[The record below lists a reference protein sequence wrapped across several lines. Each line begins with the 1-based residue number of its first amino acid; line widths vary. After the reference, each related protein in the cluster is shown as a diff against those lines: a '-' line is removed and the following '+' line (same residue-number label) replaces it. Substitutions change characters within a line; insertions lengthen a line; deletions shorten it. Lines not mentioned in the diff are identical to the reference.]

1 MTTTDTAAR
10 VSALVEPLLQRRGHA
25 LYDVVH
31 AGATLQ
37 VFVDG
42 NVDLDEIGALTRE
55 ISTVLDEADPIADRY
70 TLEVSSPGLERA
82 LRAPRHFEAAVGERV
97 KIKTTPSAEG
107 ERRVEGT
114 LVSADADG
122 FVVDTGTDQR
132 RLSYDDVERART
144 TFVWG
149 NEKPTSPSR
158 APKKKGSAQT

>member
-10 VSALVEPLLQRRGHA
+10 VSALVEPLLKARGHE

-31 AGATLQ
+31 SGGTLQ

-42 NVDLDEIGALTRE
+42 TADLDEIGVITHE
-55 ISTVLDEADPIADRY
+55 ISAALDEADPIESRY
-70 TLEVSSPGLERA
+70 TLEVSSPGLERT
-82 LRAPRHFEAAVGERV
+82 LRTPRHFGAAVGERV
-97 KIKTTPSAEG
+97 KIKTTPDAGG

-122 FVVDTGTDQR
+122 IVVDDR

-144 TFVWG
+144 VFVWG
-149 NEKPTSPSR
+149 TEKPTSPSR
-158 APKKKGSAQT
+158 APKKKKENA